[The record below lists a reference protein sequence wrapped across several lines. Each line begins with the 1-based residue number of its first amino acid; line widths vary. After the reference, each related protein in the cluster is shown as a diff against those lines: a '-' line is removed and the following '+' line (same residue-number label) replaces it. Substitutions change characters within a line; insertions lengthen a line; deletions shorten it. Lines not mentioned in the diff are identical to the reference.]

1 MENYSSINPLLM
13 SQSPSIDALKNIQQ
27 QKGEQK
33 DAQKDLAALRK
44 AAQDFESVLI
54 NFTLKAMWD
63 AVPKTSLSE
72 EEGSGS
78 DTYTDIMQTALS
90 QDIAAKG
97 GFGIATTL
105 YNQLIREKGLL
116 QKDILPAF
124 LVKENGRTNQTEEVK
139 KAYGI
144 SIKRDCEG

>member
-90 QDIAAKG
+90 QDIG
-97 GFGIATTL
+97 GI
-105 YNQLIREKGLL
+105 
-116 QKDILPAF
+116 
-124 LVKENGRTNQTEEVK
+124 
-139 KAYGI
+139 
-144 SIKRDCEG
+144 RDCYDTL